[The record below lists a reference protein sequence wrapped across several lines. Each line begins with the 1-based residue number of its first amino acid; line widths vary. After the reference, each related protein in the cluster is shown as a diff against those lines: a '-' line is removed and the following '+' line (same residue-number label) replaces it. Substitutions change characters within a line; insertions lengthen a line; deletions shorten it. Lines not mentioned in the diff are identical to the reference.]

1 MKTKFITMF
10 STTALVAL
18 AMFSIAQAQ
27 GANMPGGREG
37 GEVERGAPGEPMLI
51 SAQEQERDGDGY
63 EEEVRADGQE
73 RNQEQE
79 RERATSTRSDNDN
92 DQATSTDDTEEK
104 HSAAKEH
111 RSEVATF
118 VKSLLKVADRE
129 RGIGEK
135 VREVAHEQDDV
146 ASSTAEAI
154 EKVEK
159 RSKVATFFFGSDYKN
174 LGQLRSELVKTEN
187 NIEKLKGL
195 VSDAANTA
203 NKAELENQVRA
214 LETTRAKVDAFI
226 AENESVFSLFGWVA
240 KMFAR

>member
-1 MKTKFITMF
+1 MKTKFITVF

-27 GANMPGGREG
+27 GANMPGARDG
-37 GEVERGAPGEPMLI
+37 GDVERGAPGEPMLI
-51 SAQEQERDGDGY
+51 SAQEQDGDND
-63 EEEVRADGQE
+63 EEGVRAKEQE

-79 RERATSTRSDNDN
+79 RERATSTKSDDEN
-92 DQATSTDDTEEK
+92 DQATSTDDAEED
-104 HSAAKEH
+104 HSAAEEH

-146 ASSTAEAI
+146 ASTTAEVI

-159 RSKVATFFFGSDYKN
+159 KSKIATFFFGSDYKN

-187 NIEKLKGL
+187 NIEKLKGI
-195 VSDAANTA
+195 VSEATSIT
-203 NKAELENQVRA
+203 NKAELEAQVKA
-214 LETTRAKVDAFI
+214 LEATRAKVDAFI
-226 AENESVFSLFGWVA
+226 AENESVFSLFGWVSR
-240 KMFAR
+240 MFAK